1 MAEVVKEVIFY
12 EASRSALTLFVA
24 RPFFVDYVDTPPPFD
39 DLIVRTD
46 LFYRGAHFHE
56 MRLAVFPNDKPTMLV
71 NREPWQAV
79 L

>member
-56 MRLAVFPNDKPTMLV
+56 LWLSAFPNDKFTTRV
-71 NREPWQAV
+71 NLELLRFAQ
-79 L
+79 